1 MPIIGIDLGTTN
13 SLVSCFIDNECVIIP
28 NALNENKTPSAV
40 SVIENGEI
48 IVGSPAKE
56 RLTTHPQCTAAAFK
70 RYMGTNKKY
79 NLGKYTFTP
88 TELSSFVL
96 RSLKADAEAFLNTQ
110 ITEAVI
116 SVPAYFNDQQRR
128 ATKQAGEL
136 AGLKVERLI
145 NEPTAAAIA
154 YGLHQTADEKQFLVF
169 DLGGGTFDV
178 SILDFFDNIIEVKA
192 VAGNNFLGGE
202 DFDQF
207 LMDYFLN
214 HYNIKKDSLDIKTL
228 STLKKMAEKCKI
240 SLSRFDSYNLGCT
253 IDGQDYNLNISSS
266 EFEKMS
272 QDLLSNLKKPLQ
284 RAFRDSAM
292 YTDDLDEIILVG
304 GSTKMPLIRSFAA
317 KYFGRLP
324 LCSLNPDEIVALG
337 AGMYAAMKERNEF
350 LKETVLTDVC
360 PYTLGVDV
368 AIYNEFGELEGGR
381 FHPIIER
388 NTTVPFSKV
397 KRFYTAYDDQRVINV
412 GIYQGESRLVA
423 NNIKLGELELYV
435 PPAPRGQ
442 SAIDV
447 RYTYDING
455 ILEVEVT
462 SLATGEK
469 KRKVI
474 LKNDCTLTDEEVEAR
489 LKELESIKIHPRENV
504 KNVYLLAKADRLYE
518 ESLSD
523 LRIKIASAIE
533 HFEAVLNRQN
543 PEEIQS
549 ETIKFETFLN
559 SIESMEK

>member
-13 SLVSCFIDNECVIIP
+13 SLVSCVIDNECVIIP
-28 NALNENKTPSAV
+28 NALNESKTPSVV
-40 SVIENGEI
+40 SVLDNDEI
-48 IVGSPAKE
+48 IVGSAAKE
-56 RLTTHPQCTAAAFK
+56 RLITHPQHTAAAFK

-79 NLGKYTFTP
+79 TLGKYTFTP

-96 RSLKADAEAFLNTQ
+96 RSLKADAEAFLGTQ

-145 NEPTAAAIA
+145 NEPTAAAVS
-154 YGLHQTADEKQFLVF
+154 YGLHQSGDEKQFLVF

-178 SILDFFDNIIEVKA
+178 SILDFFDNIFEVKA

-202 DFDQF
+202 DFDQC
-207 LMDYFLN
+207 LIDYFLKRN
-214 HYNIKKDSLDIKTL
+214 NIDKYDLDLKAMSI
-228 STLKKMAEKCKI
+228 LKKLAEKCKI
-240 SLSRFDSYNLGCT
+240 SLSNSDSYSLNYT
-253 IDGQDYNLNISSS
+253 INGQDYDLAISNS
-266 EFEKMS
+266 EFEAISK
-272 QDLLSNLKKPLQ
+272 DLLIKLKQPLLK
-284 RAFRDSAM
+284 AFRDSNM
-292 YTDDLDEIILVG
+292 YTHDLDEIILVG

-337 AGMYAAMKERNEF
+337 AGIYAAMKERNEF
-350 LKETVLTDVC
+350 FKETVLTDVC
-360 PYTLGVDV
+360 PYTLGVEV
-368 AIYNEFGELEGGR
+368 VTFNEFGEIEDGHFL
-381 FHPIIER
+381 PIIER

-397 KRFYTAYDDQRVINV
+397 KRLYNVFDYQRAINV
-412 GIYQGESRLVA
+412 SVYQGESRLVE

-435 PPAPRGQ
+435 PPAPRGK
-442 SAIDV
+442 SAVDV

-462 SLATGEK
+462 SVATGEK

-474 LKNDCTLTDEEVEAR
+474 LRNDCTLTDEEVEAR
-489 LKELESIKIHPRENV
+489 LKELEEIKIHPRENA
-504 KNVYLLAKADRLYE
+504 KSKYLLAKAERLYE
-518 ESLSD
+518 ETLSD
-523 LRIKIASAIE
+523 LRLMIAKAIQ
-533 HFEAVLNRQN
+533 HFESVLERQN
-543 PEEIQS
+543 PEEVKS
-549 ETIKFETFLN
+549 ESLKFEAFLN
-559 SIESMEK
+559 KIEDWEN